1 MVDHSHDFAPTPS
14 QPLALEVSELSFS
27 YPKKANVLRNVSLKI
42 APAERVGL
50 IGPNGSGKTTLFL
63 MTCGVLKPT
72 TGAIRL
78 FGQPMVY
85 GDFRPEIG
93 LVFQNSDDQLFSPSV
108 RDDVAFG
115 PQNLGLS
122 KAEVDARVEEALA
135 TAGVLD
141 LADRPPHHL
150 SGGEKRMVAVAGVL
164 AMCPRLV
171 IYDEPSSSLDM
182 RSRRR
187 LIRFLQASSGTLLIA
202 SHDLEFVLEVC
213 DRVVLLDEGRIV
225 ADGLPRDIL
234 GDADLMDAHGLE
246 RPHSLV
252 PHEIPHHN

>member
-1 MVDHSHDFAPTPS
+1 MVDRSHDSAPIPS
-14 QPLALEVSELSFS
+14 QSLALELSGLSFS
-27 YPKKANVLRNVSLKI
+27 YSKRANVLRNVSLKI

-171 IYDEPSSSLDM
+171 IYDEPSSSLDI

>member
-1 MVDHSHDFAPTPS
+1 
-14 QPLALEVSELSFS
+14 
-27 YPKKANVLRNVSLKI
+27 
-42 APAERVGL
+42 
-50 IGPNGSGKTTLFL
+50 

-78 FGQPMVY
+78 FGQPMAY

-122 KAEVDARVEEALA
+122 KAEVDARVEEALT

-164 AMCPRLV
+164 AMCPKLV

-187 LIRFLQASSGTLLIA
+187 LIRFLQASTGTLLIA